1 MPYAEISTRES
12 FAVVWLICRVVI
24 LSNLARA
31 KFRLHALLQRIFPLG
46 RCPLCRGP
54 PLKGTL
60 VLPLP
65 KAFYLQGADHAALH
79 GRTRYQIAA
88 IDPSAALLALCSAI
102 RLRAVLQCAC
112 RYIPARDICH

>member
-46 RCPLCRGP
+46 RCPLCRAP
-54 PLKGTL
+54 PLKGAL

-65 KAFYLQGADHAALH
+65 KAFYLQGAD
-79 GRTRYQIAA
+79 Q
-88 IDPSAALLALCSAI
+88 SSESF
-102 RLRAVLQCAC
+102 
-112 RYIPARDICH
+112 